1 MARSKKGEK
10 GEEIRKGVQK
20 YRHNWTKDDLR
31 LLFMICKLYNDD
43 KVCKQELEVLFPK
56 CSVGAL
62 HIAVCIRYAELN
74 GTNNSWFA
82 SNVPKKWREV
92 WNENNYYRDV

>member
-1 MARSKKGEK
+1 MVRAGMKKQGEK
-10 GEEIRKGVQK
+10 KENKGLK
-20 YRHNWTKDDLR
+20 YKHNWTKDDLR
-31 LLFMICKLYNDD
+31 ILFMICKLQHDD
-43 KVCKQELEVLFPK
+43 KVCKHELATLFPK
-56 CSVGAL
+56 CSLGAL

-74 GTNNSWFA
+74 GTNRSWFA